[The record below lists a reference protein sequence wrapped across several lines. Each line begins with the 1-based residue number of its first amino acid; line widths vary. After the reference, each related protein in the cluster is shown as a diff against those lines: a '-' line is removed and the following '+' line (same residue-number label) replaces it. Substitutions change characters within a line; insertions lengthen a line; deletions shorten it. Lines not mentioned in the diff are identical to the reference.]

1 MANNKFEI
9 EGVIESR
16 GETQQ
21 KTDNFKIRKFVL
33 GVNEQV
39 NEKTY
44 YNSIEFQLMQ
54 AKTDLINDVR
64 AGDKVKVTFNL
75 RGKNTDKYGN
85 ITNLVAF
92 QVDVLERNNQEGTP
106 DPSNNELP
114 HEQNNNEVPDD
125 GGDLPF

>member
-21 KTDNFKIRKFVL
+21 KTDNFKLRKFVL

-39 NEKTY
+39 NDKTY
-44 YNSIEFQLMQ
+44 HNSIGFQLMQ
-54 AKTDLINDVR
+54 AKTSLLDDVR
-64 AGDKVKVTFNL
+64 TGDKVKVVFNL
-75 RGKNTDKYGN
+75 RGNNTEKYGN

-92 QVDVLERNNQEGTP
+92 QIDVLERNNQEDAPNPGNK
-106 DPSNNELP
+106 DLP
-114 HEQNNNEVPDD
+114 HEKNNSVPDEGD
-125 GGDLPF
+125 DLPF